1 MSYSIEFTS
10 EAIAD
15 IGRLDRT
22 YQIRIARKIKWLGEN
37 FEQITSLPL
46 TGNLSGFFKLRIGDY
61 RVIYSINQAQQTTII
76 HQIGHRREIYD

>member
-15 IGRLDRT
+15 IAKLDPTNR
-22 YQIRIARKIKWLGEN
+22 IRIARKIKWLGEN
-37 FEQITSLPL
+37 FEQITPLPL

-61 RVIYSINQAQQTTII
+61 RVIYTIDQAQQTTII